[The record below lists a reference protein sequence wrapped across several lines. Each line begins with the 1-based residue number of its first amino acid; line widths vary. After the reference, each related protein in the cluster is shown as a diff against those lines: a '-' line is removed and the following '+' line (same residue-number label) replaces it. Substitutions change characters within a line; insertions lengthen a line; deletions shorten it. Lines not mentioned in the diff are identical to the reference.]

1 MKFANAFSKIAIV
14 TGLLLSI
21 IPAPANAGSYRTCN
35 GDPVVL
41 TGDPTTQISTVS
53 FPVGSISRQDL
64 DNVISHW
71 NNMQGMTLEFDPI
84 VNFSGSYAFDNGKN
98 EVVFQNISG
107 LGLTTIQ
114 LDSCFWWFESQH
126 IQEFDIEI
134 DAGTSWLFGAPP
146 ENTNDGNNSLRYT
159 IVHELGHA
167 LGLLHTNDSPVA
179 SVMKQSFK
187 GQSWSGGGAFSR
199 LHPFGDDSFTSRFL
213 YPHSNSHRDIATSAF
228 EVIPSSG
235 NATETMANTTITVT
249 AGGNF
254 TARGSF
260 SNLGN
265 ATENFEIIYVLS
277 TNDIISTLD
286 TVVASG
292 TGTAPAGS
300 FHTFSWTASVPSS
313 LPAGTY
319 SLGLILDPNNTISE
333 QLEGNNVTLLR
344 TRVRV
349 VSGS

>member
-1 MKFANAFSKIAIV
+1 MKFANHLSKIAIATSV
-14 TGLLLSI
+14 LLSI
-21 IPAPANAGSYRTCN
+21 ISAPANAGRYRTCN
-35 GDPVVL
+35 DDPVVL
-41 TGDPTTQISTVS
+41 TGDPTTRISTVS
-53 FPVGSISRQDL
+53 FPVGSVHRQDL
-64 DNVISHW
+64 DNVLAHW

-84 VNFSGSYAFDNGKN
+84 VNFSGSYGFDNGNN
-98 EVVFQNISG
+98 EIVAQNISG

-114 LDSCFWWFESQH
+114 MDACFWWFESQH

-134 DAGTSWLFGAPP
+134 DADTSWLLGAPP

-167 LGLLHTNDSPVA
+167 LGLLDNNDSPVA
-179 SVMKQSFK
+179 SVMKQSLK
-187 GQSWSGGGAFSR
+187 GESWSGGNAFSR

-228 EVIPSSG
+228 EVISSSR

-249 AGGNF
+249 AGRNF

-260 SNLGN
+260 SNLGKT
-265 ATENFEIIYVLS
+265 TENFEIIYVLS
-277 TNDIISTLD
+277 TNDIISTFD

-300 FHTFSWTASVPSS
+300 FHTFSWTARVPTS
-313 LPAGTY
+313 LAPGTY
-319 SLGLILDPNNTISE
+319 SLGLILDPNNRISE
-333 QLEGNNVTLLR
+333 RLEGNNVTLLR